1 MKNMELTMSVE
12 FAQIV
17 HLLGQMPAKQI
28 AKIKNE
34 FSEAYIAQKAK
45 TEVSD
50 FQQFLLSAPIMSEE
64 QYTNFNNQR
73 EHINLWRAH

>member
-1 MKNMELTMSVE
+1 MQLTMSVE
-12 FAQIV
+12 FGQVV
-17 HLLGQMPAKQI
+17 HLLKQMPAKQI

-50 FQQFLLSAPIMSEE
+50 FQQLLLSAPIMSEE
-64 QYTNFNNQR
+64 QYADFNSQR
-73 EHINLWRAH
+73 QHTNLWRVH